1 MSSPEIHTPAGDDE
15 SGQNDDWLSLAKN
28 AWSSST
34 TYVDAN
40 YRRTWENSL
49 LSFAGRHARDSKY
62 QTDLYRHR
70 SRLYRPKTRSVIRK
84 NEAAAAIAF
93 FSNNDVIGTEA
104 VNPGDPKQVASAAVM
119 KELIQYRLTKTINW
133 FQLLMGAVQD
143 AQTIGVVVSTQY
155 WEYRQTKK
163 LREEPLTDEN
173 GQPRVDENGNHTI
186 QRYHQ
191 IDVKV
196 DRPVIK
202 LIPVENIRIDR
213 GADWL
218 DPINSSPFVIH
229 LQPYYVG
236 DVREMMKTADEKT
249 GRPKWKSLSDGQ
261 IRSAMSHRWDS
272 TRSARENN
280 REDSK
285 DANRPIAEYDICWVH
300 ANYMRR
306 DGKEWVFWTLGT
318 EFMLTDP
325 VPLQEVVFHGE
336 RPFTMGCFILETHK
350 LYPAGVPDL
359 SAGLQRE
366 ANDLANQR
374 MDNIKF
380 VLNKRWIAKRGSQ
393 VDVRS
398 LVRNVPGS
406 VTLANDPEKDVR
418 EVNFPDITASA
429 YQEQDRINLDFDEL
443 VGNFSSGSVQ
453 SNRRLNE
460 TVGGMAILA
469 QGSNQLTEYGLRTF
483 KETWVQPVLRQL
495 VKLEQY
501 YETDEVVLAI
511 AGERAQLMQR
521 FNIDHVTD
529 DLLMQ
534 ELTLNVNVGMG
545 ATDPVAKLQRLL
557 QGVQA
562 YQQVALQPAP
572 GLNVQEIGKEI
583 FGFLGYQDGKR
594 FIEDGQQQEDPRMAQ
609 MQQAMQEMQQKL
621 DNKALDH
628 DAKVKVAA
636 IHADA
641 TTKTAELQADTEKR
655 IALHTNDTN
664 KQIAASEHG
673 IKRDAL
679 LRDHAQHQDQIALGL
694 LDAKVKHAI
703 GMKPP
708 PNGSGQSTSH

>member
-1 MSSPEIHTPAGDDE
+1 MARPAKSVVGGDE
-15 SGQNDDWLSLAKN
+15 PGTWLQIAKDAFAN
-28 AWSSST
+28 ST
-34 TYVDAN
+34 TFVDAN
-40 YRRTWENSL
+40 YRKNWENAL
-49 LSFAGRHARDSKY
+49 LSFQGRHGRDSKY
-62 QTDLYRHR
+62 NSDTYRHR

-93 FSNNDVIGTEA
+93 FSNNDVIGTDA
-104 VNPGDPKQVASAAVM
+104 VDPNNPKQVASAAVM
-119 KELIQYRLTKTINW
+119 KELIQYRLTKTIKW
-133 FQLLMGAVQD
+133 FQLLMGAIQD
-143 AQTIGVVVSTQY
+143 AQTIGVCASTQY
-155 WEYRQTKK
+155 WEYSERKTSRQQ
-163 LREEPLTDEN
+163 PIVDEM
-173 GQPRVDENGNHTI
+173 GQASMDENGNPAQHTI
-186 QRYHQ
+186 EEVEVLS
-191 IDVKV
+191 DK
-196 DRPVIK
+196 PVIK
-202 LIPVENIRIDR
+202 LIPIENLRIDR
-213 GADWL
+213 GADWE
-218 DPINSSPFVIH
+218 DPINSSPFLIH
-229 LQPYYVG
+229 LVPYYVV
-236 DVREMMKTADEKT
+236 DLKAMMNTVDSKT
-249 GRPKWKSLSDGQ
+249 GRPKWKSLGDDA
-261 IRSAMSHRWDS
+261 IRSSTKHRYDS
-272 TRSARENN
+272 TRVARENERQDGKETDN
-280 REDSK
+280 
-285 DANRPIAEYDICWVH
+285 PISDYDIAWVH
-300 ANYMRR
+300 VNYVRR
-306 DGKEWVFWTLGT
+306 NGKEWVYWTLGVD
-318 EFMLTDP
+318 EMLTDP
-325 VPLQEVVFHGE
+325 VPLKEVIFHGQ
-336 RPFTMGCFILETHK
+336 RPFAMGCFVLETHK
-350 LYPAGVPDL
+350 IYPAGVPDL